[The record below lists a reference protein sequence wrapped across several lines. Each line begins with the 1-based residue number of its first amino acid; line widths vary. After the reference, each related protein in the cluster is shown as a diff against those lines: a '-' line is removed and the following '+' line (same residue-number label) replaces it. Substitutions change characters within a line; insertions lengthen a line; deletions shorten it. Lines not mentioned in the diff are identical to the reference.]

1 MEHIQSNSCRLH
13 KNCFNSLN
21 SSTNTNEK
29 EKKKQIEDGKKL
41 LLRMATESNK
51 FYATD
56 IKLFESYIA
65 PESNQQMHE
74 NHSWISIWLFFF
86 GVCECLIV
94 FYYFLCL
101 FYSSSVN
108 RIFVCYLFLNGVSL
122 SWCFISHSYAIDFAI
137 ESSAK
142 KNQKIFFRLLD
153 FSSLF

>member
-74 NHSWISIWLFFF
+74 NHSWISI
-86 GVCECLIV
+86 
-94 FYYFLCL
+94 
-101 FYSSSVN
+101 
-108 RIFVCYLFLNGVSL
+108 
-122 SWCFISHSYAIDFAI
+122 
-137 ESSAK
+137 
-142 KNQKIFFRLLD
+142 
-153 FSSLF
+153 

>member
-21 SSTNTNEK
+21 LTMNTNKK
-29 EKKKQIEDGKKL
+29 ENQTNRRWKKM

-74 NHSWISIWLFFF
+74 NHSWISI
-86 GVCECLIV
+86 
-94 FYYFLCL
+94 
-101 FYSSSVN
+101 
-108 RIFVCYLFLNGVSL
+108 
-122 SWCFISHSYAIDFAI
+122 
-137 ESSAK
+137 
-142 KNQKIFFRLLD
+142 
-153 FSSLF
+153 